1 MWWRIDVWV
10 GARAATARDR
20 QRTNRVG
27 PMMMMMMMMV
37 MIMMMMM
44 QALPPPAAAHLAAG
58 GAGAARGAGEGGQV
72 PRPRALDSSRAG
84 NHLPSYSF
92 LVLSVLFSIVSA

>member
-1 MWWRIDVWV
+1 
-10 GARAATARDR
+10 
-20 QRTNRVG
+20 
-27 PMMMMMMMMV
+27 MMMIM
-37 MIMMMMM
+37 MMMMM

-84 NHLPSYSF
+84 DHLPSSYILLSPG
-92 LVLSVLFSIVSA
+92 LVCLVFYCFCLNFHPVTLLPL